1 MKTCPLCSKTY
12 GDHLQVCPEDQS
24 ALVLAGSQPT
34 DPMVGRLL
42 AGRYRLD
49 KKIGEGGMGAIYKAV
64 HTEMGR
70 TCAIKL
76 LTHLSPGNDNA
87 VARFKREAKMASRI
101 DSAHA
106 VTIYD
111 FGQSDDGM
119 LFLAME
125 LIDGVALSRLLSQEG
140 KLPAARAVH
149 IASQIAEALSAAHA
163 LEIIHR
169 DLKPDNI
176 MITRKGAALDYVKVL
191 DFGIA
196 KTVTEDNAENL
207 TKTGFVLGTPV
218 YMSPEQLLGEKLDPR
233 SDIYSL
239 AIIVYEMLSGRLPFD
254 GDNQQSIMMKRI
266 TSEPV
271 RISWVLPGVSA
282 ELERAVMNGLT
293 RESSARTGSVEAFA
307 ASLDMALQG
316 GTQILSGRATERI
329 NAGQPVLETQEWAGL
344 ETRKAGQAVSAPP
357 PATRSK
363 SGDGSLSAQPLA
375 NSAAPGVADQIADVN
390 AQPTQLSAAQVAPLA
405 QRQAAAAA
413 PMSVVSEPKR
423 RSPLLLLGG
432 VIALIVIAIVAYLV
446 LPIGGSGFTL
456 TVRGAPAG
464 SEVFVDNVSRGRV
477 AADGTLRVPGLA
489 PNTVMVRVSQEGYAD
504 FNADVDG
511 RKGKEQPLEAL
522 LLPKELDYGGAP
534 MVLIPAGDFL
544 MGSDQNLDDEKP
556 QHEVPLSAF
565 YIDKYE
571 VTNAQYKEFCDRERN
586 GQYPETAVEKDY
598 LIKNPNLPAVG
609 IPYEDAAA
617 YAKWAG
623 KRLPTEEEWE
633 KAASWDPRTQTK
645 HQWPSGDKPGAVSAN
660 LGRRQVPKLAAGG
673 TFAGDVSAYG
683 VNDMTANVSEWV
695 DAFYIAYEGN
705 PTPNPKPQSRLPDGS
720 IYNPEFGSK
729 YRVVRGGSLASDIE
743 QARTT
748 FRGLVPLEVNEEN
761 RKVMLFGIRGAISAD
776 DPKIHSFLRA
786 RSK

>member
-1 MKTCPLCSKTY
+1 MKTCPQCSKTY

-24 ALVLAGSQPT
+24 ELVLAGSQAT

-76 LTHLSPGNDNA
+76 LTHLSPGNDDA

-125 LIDGVALSRLLSQEG
+125 LIDGVALSRLLSREP
-140 KLPAARAVH
+140 KLPAARAIH

-196 KTVTEDNAENL
+196 KTVTEDNADSL

-239 AIIVYEMLSGRLPFD
+239 AIMVYEMLSGRLPFD

-271 RISWVLPGVSA
+271 RISWVLPGVSEA
-282 ELERAVMNGLT
+282 LERAVMNGLT
-293 RESSARTGSVEAFA
+293 REPAARTGSVEAFA
-307 ASLDMALQG
+307 ASLNTALQS
-316 GTQILSGRATERI
+316 GTQVLGGRVTERFGD
-329 NAGQPVLETQEWAGL
+329 GQPVLETRELAGL
-344 ETRKAGQAVSAPP
+344 ETRVEGSAITAHP
-357 PATRSK
+357 PASRITPADSSALGVLHPAH
-363 SGDGSLSAQPLA
+363 SG
-375 NSAAPGVADQIADVN
+375 APSVADQIAAVN
-390 AQPTQLSAAQVAPLA
+390 AQPTQLSAAQVRPLSTRPA
-405 QRQAAAAA
+405 GAAATV
-413 PMSVVSEPKR
+413 SVASEPEPKR
-423 RSPLLLLGG
+423 RSPLIFWGGTLGLV
-432 VIALIVIAIVAYLV
+432 VIALVVYLAFFS
-446 LPIGGSGFTL
+446 GGSGFTL
-456 TVRGAPAG
+456 VVRGAPAG
-464 SEVFVDNVSRGRV
+464 SEVFVNNVSRGQV
-477 AADGTLRVPGLA
+477 AADGTLKVPGLA
-489 PNTVMVRVSQEGYAD
+489 ANTVMVRVSQEGHAD
-504 FNADVDG
+504 FNANVDG
-511 RKGKEQPLEAL
+511 RKGREQPIEAL
-522 LLPKELDYGGAP
+522 LLPNRLDYGGSE
-534 MVLIPAGDFL
+534 MVLIPAGEFS
-544 MGSDQNLDDEKP
+544 MGDDDHLDDEKP
-556 QHEVPLSAF
+556 ARKVTRPSF
-565 YIDKYE
+565 FIDKDE
-571 VTNAQYKEFCDRERN
+571 VTNWQYRQFCDAERD
-586 GQYPETAVEKDY
+586 GRYPETAVEKDY
-598 LIKNPNLPAVG
+598 VLNNPSLPAVG

-617 YAKWAG
+617 FAKWAG

-633 KAASWDPRTQTK
+633 KAASWDPKTQTK
-645 HQWPSGDKPGAVSAN
+645 HPWPSGDKAGAVSAN
-660 LGRRQVPKLAAGG
+660 LGRKITPKLATGG

-683 VNDMTANVSEWV
+683 VNDMAGNVSEWV
-695 DAFYIAYEGN
+695 DAFYMAYEGN
-705 PTPNPKPQSRLPDGS
+705 PTPNPKPDT
-720 IYNPEFGSK
+720 EFGSMF
-729 YRVVRGGSLASDIE
+729 RVTRGGSIRSAIE

-748 FRGLVPLEVNEEN
+748 FRGVVPLEVNEEN
-761 RKVMLFGIRGAISAD
+761 RRIMLVGIRCAVSAD
-776 DPKIHSFLRA
+776 APRIQEFLRK
-786 RSK
+786 RIK